1 MLLAAAYLD
10 EGCGRRSRSGVGLTS
25 AAGAFRTFTPFWAW
39 AVAFTTA
46 FPRRACPIGPLA
58 AAGARSARTSW
69 SAFRECTQLGLLLV
83 GQNLVQLFANFALQ
97 QFELFLLFG
106 CQSQP
111 LNEHRRQDLSRT
123 EPATAT
129 GLESRATLA
138 LTFRTGL
145 TLASPFRTGLTLAS
159 PFGTYA
165 FRLIACGRLSNG
177 ESPDE
182 QEGCCQP
189 RQHRE
194 DHLHFRIPN
203 GCGG

>member
-1 MLLAAAYLD
+1 MLLLAANLE
-10 EGCGRRSRSGVGLTS
+10 EGCGHKSRSGVGLI
-25 AAGAFRTFTPFWAW
+25 AATGAFRTFASFWAL
-39 AVAFTTA
+39 AVAFTTT

-69 SAFRECTQLGLLLV
+69 SAFRERTQLGLLLV
-83 GQNLVQLFANFALQ
+83 GQDLVQLFSNFALQ

-106 CQSQP
+106 GQGQP
-111 LNEHRRQDLSRT
+111 LHEHRRQDLSRT

-129 GLESRATLA
+129 GLESRAA
-138 LTFRTGL
+138 
-145 TLASPFRTGLTLAS
+145 LASAFRPGLTLAS

-194 DHLHFRIPN
+194 GHLHFRIPN